1 MRVLVLGIGNVM
13 FADEGIGAHFINLM
27 AKNYKFT
34 SSKNELTLMDGG
46 TLALALTH
54 IISEFDYLIV
64 VDCISANGSNVG
76 DVYFFDFLNV
86 PKFISWDGSAH
97 EIEMLQTLHLMELA
111 GDRPTTKILGIVP
124 SRIVSSNFSLSD
136 EVINSSKIL
145 EKTLLE
151 HLKELDFKYEKVAN
165 FTLNDALDDYAKK
178 GLK

>member
-13 FADEGIGAHFINLM
+13 FADEGIGVHFVNLM

-64 VDCISANGSNVG
+64 VDCISANGASVG

-86 PKFISWDGSAH
+86 PNFISWDGSAH

-124 SRIVSSNFSLSD
+124 SRIESSNFSLSD
-136 EVINSSKIL
+136 EVIKASNIL
-145 EKTLLE
+145 EKTLLD
-151 HLKELDFKYEKVAN
+151 HLKELDIKCEKVAN
-165 FTLNDALDDYAKK
+165 FTLNYTLDDYAKK